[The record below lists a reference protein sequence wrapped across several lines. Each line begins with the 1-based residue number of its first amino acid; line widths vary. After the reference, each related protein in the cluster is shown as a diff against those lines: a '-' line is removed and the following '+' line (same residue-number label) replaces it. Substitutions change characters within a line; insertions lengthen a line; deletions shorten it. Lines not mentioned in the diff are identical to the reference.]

1 MRQERKH
8 MMQGALILLIANVLV
23 KCIGALFKIPL
34 LNLIG
39 EESFGVFMSAY
50 NIYAFFFVI
59 ATAGLPVAV
68 SKMLAE
74 SYALRR
80 FSEAKKIFKVV
91 FTTFFTLGALCTAAL
106 LFFSDFFA
114 RSVEN
119 PASTYAVMTVAPAV
133 LFSVCMATYRG
144 YFQGE
149 GNMLPT
155 AVSQVIEAVCK
166 LVIGFLAAYY
176 LLNLGKD
183 MPVVVAGA
191 ISGVSAG
198 TLFGA
203 LALAMFKAVR
213 KKPPH
218 ERMPKTAESSD
229 GASSFTILKRLLR
242 IALPITIGTSVVSFS
257 ALIDNFVVLN
267 RLKYMFSELFTGK
280 SFYDI
285 YLTVHDALPR
295 FSAVAASVFAD
306 ERIVSTTQ
314 AVDSLANKIWGAY
327 SGMAMNLYTL
337 PAGLI
342 TALSISVIP
351 FIAGAYVKK
360 DFDTVRSNTMASLRI
375 VAMFTLPVSAGLF
388 VLARPVLQI
397 LYSSKPVGVDI
408 AAPLLQDLSIGIV
421 FLCMVS
427 LSGALLQAIGRVNVP
442 LVTMLIGG
450 TVKFLLSYFLMSN
463 PLVNM
468 SAVPFATTVCY
479 GLIALL
485 NLIVLTRELKLSV
498 KEYLP
503 LIKPLFAALLM
514 GMSLYLL
521 YGTVLFRLGLIPSVI
536 VAVAAGGILYLVLL
550 FVLRFITESDLLLL
564 PKGELLVKKLKKFL

>member
-8 MMQGALILLIANVLV
+8 MMHGALILLIANILV

-39 EESFGVFMSAY
+39 EEAFGIFMSAY
-50 NIYAFFFVI
+50 SIYAFFFVI

-91 FTTFFTLGALCTAAL
+91 LVAFFVLGSICTVALV
-106 LFFSDFFA
+106 FFSEPFA
-114 RSVEN
+114 RAVEN
-119 PASTYAVMTVAPAV
+119 PASTYAVMMVAPAI

-144 YFQGE
+144 FFQGE

-166 LVIGFLAAYY
+166 LVIGYFAASY
-176 LLNLGKD
+176 LLSIGKE
-183 MPVVVAGA
+183 MPIVVAGA

-198 TLFGA
+198 TFFGAVA
-203 LALAMFKAVR
+203 LALFKLFR
-213 KKPPH
+213 KKPSH
-218 ERMPKTAESSD
+218 ERMPATADASECTSSV
-229 GASSFTILKRLLR
+229 GILKRLLR
-242 IALPITIGTSVVSFS
+242 IALPITVGTSVVSFS
-257 ALIDNFVVLN
+257 VLIDNFVVLN
-267 RLKYMFSELFTGK
+267 RLKHMFTQLFDGK

-285 YLTVHDALPR
+285 YLTVHDSLPR

-306 ERIVSTTQ
+306 ETIVKTSQ

-360 DFDTVRSNTMASLRI
+360 DFETVRSNAIASLRI
-375 VAMFTLPVSAGLF
+375 VVMFTLPVSAGLF
-388 VLARPVLQI
+388 VLARPLLQI

-408 AAPLLQDLSIGIV
+408 AAPLLRDLSVGIV
-421 FLCMVS
+421 FVCLVS
-427 LSGALLQAIGRVNVP
+427 LTSAILQAVGRVNVP
-442 LVTMLIGG
+442 LVTMVIGG

-463 PLVNM
+463 LQVNM

-479 GLIALL
+479 GVIAFL
-485 NLIVLTRELKLSV
+485 NLVVLTRELKLSF
-498 KEYLP
+498 KAYLP
-503 LIKPLFAALLM
+503 LFKPLFAALLM
-514 GMSLYLL
+514 GLSLYLF
-521 YGTVLFRLGLIPSVI
+521 YVHVGYLFSLIPSVLI
-536 VAVAAGGILYLVLL
+536 CTAFGGILYVFLL
-550 FVLRFITESDLLLL
+550 FVLRFITEADLLLL
-564 PKGELLVKKLKKFL
+564 PKGEILVKKLKRYL